1 MQMLWGM
8 AVSQGLRLIV
18 ADDDADTCE
27 LVKTALRSIASEI
40 RIVGDGAALLR
51 ETRDNGPFDVIIT
64 DIQMPIMGGLEAIDA
79 IRALGIA
86 TPVVV
91 MTGRPEAGVPAR
103 LDRVTL
109 IRKPFGVAEL
119 RSAVVQQH

>member
-1 MQMLWGM
+1 MV
-8 AVSQGLRLIV
+8 ARRLRLIV

-27 LVKTALRSIASEI
+27 LVRTALRSIASEI
-40 RIVGDGAALLR
+40 RVVADGAALLR

-64 DIQMPIMGGLEAIDA
+64 DIQMPVMGGLEAIDA
-79 IRALGIA
+79 IRALGIE

-91 MTGRPEAGVPAR
+91 MTGRPEVGVPPS
-103 LDRVTL
+103 LDNVTL

-119 RSAVVQQH
+119 RSAVAQYR